1 MKGGFLIAEM
11 RLFLIIFIV
20 ILFAVFLTFNA
31 TSIVAQLSYAFNG
44 DGLEEGER
52 AASLLPVAETPDG
65 VYIFK
70 TGTYAPL
77 VIENSRDEKVLY
89 NALKSGV
96 LLYPGSVNPGENGS
110 TVILGH
116 SSGFAWSEGN
126 YKSVF
131 ALLNKLEEG
140 DLIRVHFGGEEFT
153 YKVQKSNI
161 LSVSKANDA
170 VNNSNSNSNT
180 LFLSSCWPIGTAWNR
195 IVITAEL
202 I

>member
-1 MKGGFLIAEM
+1 MKDGLIAEI

-31 TSIVAQLSYAFNG
+31 TSLVAQFSYAFNG
-44 DGLEEGER
+44 NGLEKGER
-52 AASLLPVAETPDG
+52 VASLLPVVETPDG
-65 VYIFK
+65 VYISK

-89 NALKSGV
+89 DALKSGV

-140 DLIRVHFGGEEFT
+140 DLIRVYFEGEEFT
-153 YKVQKSNI
+153 YKVQKSDI
-161 LSVSKANDA
+161 LSVSKVNDA
-170 VNNSNSNSNT
+170 VNHNNPNNNT